1 MIGVCA
7 ALAAWTV
14 WLVVP
19 GSPGRRDLRRLDEA
33 RPRRLRRV
41 GTLGLSVAGL
51 ALAVTV
57 VTAVAGPV
65 WGLWLLVAATSSA
78 LAVWLVRHARQRR
91 SIETTQR
98 QVAEACQV
106 MAGQLAIG
114 QIPAM
119 ALESAA
125 EDCEVVRPVAAAQR
139 VGAAVPP
146 ELRAVGQ
153 KRGAE
158 GLVALA
164 AAWELSVRLGAPA
177 AALASA
183 VAEGLHEDQRLRQT
197 VETELAA
204 ARATGKMLAFLPLVG
219 VLMAALIGAD
229 PAHFLLT
236 TWPGRLCVLLA
247 VVLTSAGVVWTETL
261 ADRAGRGVR

>member
-1 MIGVCA
+1 MIGLCA
-7 ALAAWTV
+7 ALAAWAA
-14 WLVVP
+14 WLAVP
-19 GSPGRRDLRRLDEA
+19 GTPGRCGLRRLDEP
-33 RPRRLRRV
+33 RPRLMRRV
-41 GTLGLSVAGL
+41 GAIGVPVAGFVI
-51 ALAVTV
+51 AVAV
-57 VTAVAGPV
+57 VTAVAGAV
-65 WGLWLLVAATSSA
+65 WGLWLVVAATSTA
-78 LAVWLVRHARQRR
+78 LASWLVRHARARR
-91 SIETTQR
+91 SIEATQR

-114 QIPAM
+114 EIPAM
-119 ALESAA
+119 ALASAA
-125 EDCEVVRPVAAAQR
+125 EDCDVVRPVAAVQR

-146 ELRAVGQ
+146 ELRAAGQ

-177 AALASA
+177 AALASS
-183 VAEGLHEDQRLRQT
+183 VAEGLHEEQRLRQT

-247 VVLTSAGVVWTETL
+247 VVLTSVGVVWTETL